1 MGNILVKVWN
11 VQRLRNFM
19 SVTVC
24 GITIFA
30 YWLNNIRIP
39 SKLNC
44 IVLFLF
50 LVFELFFL
58 LINVYIIT
66 GIQRSMDKRSSV
78 KCCRAANWPR
88 NIWASGM
95 EFAYKNSSER
105 GNNRT
110 MASRYLS
117 IVNLHRNVKL
127 CSLPS
132 IYKSG
137 F

>member
-1 MGNILVKVWN
+1 ML
-11 VQRLRNFM
+11 L
-19 SVTVC
+19 
-24 GITIFA
+24 
-30 YWLNNIRIP
+30 
-39 SKLNC
+39 
-44 IVLFLF
+44 LF
-50 LVFELFFL
+50 
-58 LINVYIIT
+58 T

-110 MASRYLS
+110 MASRYLI

-127 CSLPS
+127 CSLPTFHLQERVL
-132 IYKSG
+132 IQIFHGAKL
-137 F
+137 